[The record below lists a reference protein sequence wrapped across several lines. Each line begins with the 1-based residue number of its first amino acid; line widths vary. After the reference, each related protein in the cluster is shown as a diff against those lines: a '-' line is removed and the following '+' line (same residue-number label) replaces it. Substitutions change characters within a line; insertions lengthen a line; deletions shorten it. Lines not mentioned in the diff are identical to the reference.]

1 MADPTPQDP
10 KENDTQQ
17 GELQQL
23 VQKAVKTW
31 NAWADKD
38 LRSRLANWN
47 KNGQQGDKPEKNKPE
62 WVKNPASIKSKSDL
76 EQAIS
81 NWADSDDPTLK
92 KAYSEITE
100 PKETESKPQEDEPQE
115 EEPQEEP
122 EETEG
127 TEDEPQE
134 PDEGDK
140 PEEPEEGD
148 TEGENDNEPK
158 TKEQKAFETER
169 RRVETTKILQS
180 AISDLIKAL
189 FPKFNIQDNGEDY
202 NSKLESLEKG
212 LKLAKESS
220 KILNQSKE
228 VLQQTEQA
236 RNDAKDAA
244 QEKFNKKLEELKDP
258 KNAPDWYKETNNK
271 FQSKVKEH
279 ENNFA
284 SRIKSEGD
292 TAQKYLDK
300 LRDLDNPNIS
310 PEEKDMLSRLTA
322 PEIDELKKQVEHL
335 KTLEE
340 LETLKNKEDRTY
352 EDDVAI
358 GKLWDKLGYELPQD
372 DEFQVLVNEFTE
384 INQRYS
390 EWKKD
395 EEARLQSDFE
405 SAQRLADAEFEVGR
419 KEMEE
424 AAKAM
429 EKAISKQ
436 LKNFK
441 SNSGTPEDEREFG
454 RALLQYN
461 HVLDR
466 QTKRFEAKLGQN
478 ESKAL
483 RRFKKSKRLY
493 EQKIQRGYLKLLK
506 AVLEDI

>member
-10 KENDTQQ
+10 KAQQ
-17 GELQQL
+17 GGAQPDDVELQQL

-31 NAWADKD
+31 NTWADKD
-38 LRSRLANWN
+38 LRARLANWN
-47 KNGQQGDKPEKNKPE
+47 KNGQQGDKPEKNEPG
-62 WVKNPASIKSKSDL
+62 WVKNPTTIKSKSEL

-100 PKETESKPQEDEPQE
+100 PKEPESEPQEDENPDDENPEEPESTE
-115 EEPQEEP
+115 EEPQE
-122 EETEG
+122 T
-127 TEDEPQE
+127 
-134 PDEGDK
+134 
-140 PEEPEEGD
+140 
-148 TEGENDNEPK
+148 ENDNEPK

-169 RRVETTKILQS
+169 RRIETTKILQS

-189 FPKFNIQDNGEDY
+189 FPKFNIQDNREDHD
-202 NSKLESLEKG
+202 SKLASLEKG

-236 RNDAKDAA
+236 RNDAKEAA
-244 QEKFNKKLEELKDP
+244 QEKFNKKLKELKDP
-258 KNAPDWYKETNNK
+258 ENAPDWYKEVNNK

-279 ENNFA
+279 ENNFV
-284 SRIKSEGD
+284 SKVRSDGD

-322 PEIDELKKQVEHL
+322 PEINELKKQVEHL

-340 LETLKNKEDRTY
+340 LETLKNKEERTY

-372 DEFQVLVNEFTE
+372 DEFRAISDNFSRVSGEYF
-384 INQRYS
+384 
-390 EWKKD
+390 EWRKD
-395 EEARLQSDFE
+395 EEAKLQSDFE

-424 AAKAM
+424 ASKAM

-454 RALLQYN
+454 QALLQYN

-478 ESKAL
+478 ESEAEK
-483 RRFKKSKRLY
+483 RFKKSRRLY

-506 AVLEDI
+506 AVLRDI

>member
-17 GELQQL
+17 GDNTQRAELQQL

-47 KNGQQGDKPEKNKPE
+47 KNGQQDDKPEKNEPE

-92 KAYSEITE
+92 NAYSEITE
-100 PKETESKPQEDEPQE
+100 PKETGDGNPEDEPQE
-115 EEPQEEP
+115 EETGDEEP
-122 EETEG
+122 QD
-127 TEDEPQE
+127 DENQDDE
-134 PDEGDK
+134 NPD
-140 PEEPEEGD
+140 EPEEGD

-189 FPKFNIQDNGEDY
+189 FPKFNVQDNREDY
-202 NSKLESLEKG
+202 DSKLASLEKG

-258 KNAPDWYKETNNK
+258 KNAPDWYKEVNNK

-279 ENNFA
+279 EDNFV
-284 SRIKSEGD
+284 SKIKSEGD

-322 PEIDELKKQVEHL
+322 PEINELKKQVEHL

-340 LETLKNKEDRTY
+340 LKTLKNKEERTY

-372 DEFQVLVNEFTE
+372 DEFKVLSNEFTE

-424 AAKAM
+424 ASKAM

-454 RALLQYN
+454 QALLQYN

-466 QTKRFEAKLGQN
+466 QTKRFEAKLEQN

-483 RRFKKSKRLY
+483 KRFKKSKRLY